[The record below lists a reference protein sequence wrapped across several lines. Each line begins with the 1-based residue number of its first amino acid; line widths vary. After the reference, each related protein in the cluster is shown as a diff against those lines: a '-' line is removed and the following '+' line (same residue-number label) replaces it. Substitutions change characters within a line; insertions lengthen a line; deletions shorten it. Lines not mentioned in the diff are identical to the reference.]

1 MFDEIVTIENLK
13 KKWLPLQNKILV
25 IGHNEEK
32 Y

>member
-1 MFDEIVTIENLK
+1 MFDEIVTIKNL
-13 KKWLPLQNKILV
+13 KWLPLQNKVLV